1 MLYIGMSLEVW
12 ASTQA
17 YKWFTN
23 NYLILIKNLLAEV
36 DDVWKR

>member
-1 MLYIGMSLEVW
+1 MSLEVW

-17 YKWFTN
+17 YKWVTN
-23 NYLILIKNLLAEV
+23 NYLTLIKKNLLAEV